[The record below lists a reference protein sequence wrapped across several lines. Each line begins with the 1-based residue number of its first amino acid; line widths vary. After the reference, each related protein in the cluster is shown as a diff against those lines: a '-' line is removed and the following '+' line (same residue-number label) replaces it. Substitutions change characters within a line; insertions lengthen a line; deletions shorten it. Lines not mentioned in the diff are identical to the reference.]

1 MQELANSKYLVFH
14 LVKHT
19 AQFYAQTPEEEAR
32 SQEEI
37 NAFFHAWY
45 PRVRQILGG
54 HALGLSG
61 EWDWIGVFA
70 VDELSDWEALRE
82 DYKRRF
88 PGRTEK
94 FLSLPAV
101 SHKEFTRAT
110 DSISHYKKL
119 RALGVYPGGA
129 EKIDQQKP
137 EDGSTS
143 KP

>member
-1 MQELANSKYLVFH
+1 MQNLLHSKYLVFH

-19 AQFYAQTPEEEAR
+19 AQFYNQSAEEEAA
-32 SQEEI
+32 SQQEI
-37 NAFFHAWY
+37 NTFFHEWH

-54 HALGLSG
+54 HALGLAG

-82 DYKRRF
+82 EYKRRF

-101 SHKEFTRAT
+101 SHEEFTRAT
-110 DSISHYKKL
+110 DSIAHYKKL

-129 EKIDQQKP
+129 EQVDK
-137 EDGSTS
+137 S
-143 KP
+143 